1 MPPKLPS
8 PLASSP
14 KPVTRAQSDDKVASL
29 RIPTPEELGL
39 GAPVSPTRE
48 RGAVDPLS
56 RVELTDAPKLLSGHE
71 PLDWTMVER
80 KLDAA
85 GVTAF
90 HVEKTA
96 GGFHFVCR
104 LPKGEVTGRGATRV
118 EAIRQALAQ
127 LPN

>member
-1 MPPKLPS
+1 MPPKL
-8 PLASSP
+8 SSP
-14 KPVTRAQSDDKVASL
+14 AKPVARAESNDKVASL

-39 GAPVSPTRE
+39 GS
-48 RGAVDPLS
+48 
-56 RVELTDAPKLLSGHE
+56 KLVTGNE
-71 PLDWTMVER
+71 TLDWTTVER

-90 HVEKTA
+90 QVEKTA
-96 GGFHFVCR
+96 SGFQFVCR
-104 LPKGEVTGRGATRV
+104 LAKGDITGRGTTRV